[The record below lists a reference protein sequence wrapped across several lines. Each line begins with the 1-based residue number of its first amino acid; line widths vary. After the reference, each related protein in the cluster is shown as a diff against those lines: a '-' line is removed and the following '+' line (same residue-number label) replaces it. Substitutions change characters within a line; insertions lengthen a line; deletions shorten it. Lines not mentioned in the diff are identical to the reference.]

1 MCQFRFICVSFDQNA
16 LARYS
21 NRMPLREAEPMLEK
35 MIRTFWIVFICC
47 AAAHAQEGER
57 GVQPRGML
65 SRARSTNP
73 TIASQEWK
81 SNRLIAAALSHP
93 VLVAPSAPVQARD
106 GGNSALIGVLRKQSA
121 AVRALIAVQPAGA
134 SQGGTMLNGGT
145 RQPPKSQLLAA
156 AGSTPLI
163 GAGKTMSGSIGSGA
177 SATPSNAQ
185 SSPTRHQAPSSPPQ
199 KIGAQAPLQTQV
211 CMAGIAS
218 VDGQKSGILFSP
230 VPGTEGMFVIQGCG
244 FGTTPGE
251 VFLTGPQYAP
261 MLASAT
267 RGLLGSAT
275 VPDRVSFQIATNGWS
290 DRQIVVQID
299 PNASGFYD
307 AKNVTLVV
315 KTAGGQQYQSGG
327 FNFSAAREA
336 QVLAS
341 LLEPQ
346 GCTPQSSGPACVPIG
361 VKLAAVS
368 SSAGPLNPDVE
379 SPSISLLDPGETIA
393 IARETSRPSIPAA
406 ANSPLTFV
414 GGTDIYQFH
423 FVPGFEL
430 DPHTGVQLRH
440 ASADSAYCQSVNG
453 LYSKNGNWIVNY
465 TSTTSFQV
473 SWEEE
478 GCWPKAGTTTGNF
491 LDYASVSAYELR
503 ITVLGPRGVSPW
515 QSGSLSN
522 LGTTKPMPTQL
533 LLKQ

>member
-1 MCQFRFICVSFDQNA
+1 
-16 LARYS
+16 
-21 NRMPLREAEPMLEK
+21 MPEK
-35 MIRTFWIVFICC
+35 MIRTCLIVFLCC
-47 AAAHAQEGER
+47 AAAHAQEAAR
-57 GVQPRGML
+57 GVQQRGML
-65 SRARSTNP
+65 SRTRSAGPAIT
-73 TIASQEWK
+73 SQAWK
-81 SNRLIAAALSHP
+81 SNRLIAAAMSHP
-93 VLVAPSAPVQARD
+93 VLVTPNALVPGGD
-106 GGNSALIGVLRKQSA
+106 GGNSAVIGVLRKQSA
-121 AVRALIAVQPAGA
+121 AVRTLIISVRPAGA
-134 SQGGTMLNGGT
+134 SQGGTLLNGGT
-145 RQPPKSQLLAA
+145 KQPSNSQLLAA
-156 AGSTPLI
+156 AGSAPLM
-163 GAGKTMSGSIGSGA
+163 GAGKTMSSGSVGSGA
-177 SATPSNAQ
+177 AGAASNAQ
-185 SSPTRHQAPSSPPQ
+185 SGPVRHQAPNSPPQ
-199 KIGAQAPLQTQV
+199 RIGAQAPAPTQV

-244 FGTTPGE
+244 FGITPGE

-275 VPDRVSFQIATNGWS
+275 VRDRVSFQIAPNGWS

-307 AKNVTLVV
+307 AKSVTLMV
-315 KTAGGQQYQSGG
+315 KTAGGQQYQASG
-327 FNFSAAREA
+327 FNFTAAREA

-361 VKLAAVS
+361 VKLGSGNS
-368 SSAGPLNPDVE
+368 SVGPIRPDVE
-379 SPSISLLDPGETIA
+379 SPSMSLLDPGETIA
-393 IARETSRPSIPAA
+393 IARETSRPSIPSA

-423 FVPGFEL
+423 FAPGFEL

-440 ASADSAYCQSVNG
+440 ATADSSYCQSVNG
-453 LYSKNGNWIVNY
+453 VYSQNGNWIVNY
-465 TSTTSFQV
+465 TSTSSFQV

-522 LGTTKPMPTQL
+522 LGRMKPMPTQL
-533 LLKQ
+533 LLQIL

>member
-307 AKNVTLVV
+307 AKNVTVVV

-361 VKLAAVS
+361 VKLAAVTPVPALLTQTWSPLRSVCLIQEKPSPLRAKPVGPRFLRLPILRSLSSAARISINFISSPDS
-368 SSAGPLNPDVE
+368 SSTRTPECSCAMP
-379 SPSISLLDPGETIA
+379 
-393 IARETSRPSIPAA
+393 ARTAPIVSRSTACIQR
-406 ANSPLTFV
+406 T
-414 GGTDIYQFH
+414 GT
-423 FVPGFEL
+423 
-430 DPHTGVQLRH
+430 
-440 ASADSAYCQSVNG
+440 G
-453 LYSKNGNWIVNY
+453 L
-465 TSTTSFQV
+465 
-473 SWEEE
+473 
-478 GCWPKAGTTTGNF
+478 
-491 LDYASVSAYELR
+491 
-503 ITVLGPRGVSPW
+503 
-515 QSGSLSN
+515 
-522 LGTTKPMPTQL
+522 
-533 LLKQ
+533 

>member
-1 MCQFRFICVSFDQNA
+1 
-16 LARYS
+16 
-21 NRMPLREAEPMLEK
+21 MPEK
-35 MIRTFWIVFICC
+35 MIRTCLIVFLCC
-47 AAAHAQEGER
+47 AAAHAQAGER
-57 GVQPRGML
+57 GVQQRGML
-65 SRARSTNP
+65 SRARSASPAIT
-73 TIASQEWK
+73 SQEWK

-93 VLVAPSAPVQARD
+93 VLVAPSAPVPGGD

-121 AVRALIAVQPAGA
+121 AVRALIIAVRPAGA

-145 RQPPKSQLLAA
+145 RQPPNSQLLAA

-163 GAGKTMSGSIGSGA
+163 GAGKTMSSVSIGSGP

-185 SSPTRHQAPSSPPQ
+185 SGPMRHQAPSSPPQ
-199 KIGAQAPLQTQV
+199 RIGAQTPAPTQV

-244 FGTTPGE
+244 FGITPGE

-261 MLASAT
+261 MLASTT

-275 VPDRVSFQIATNGWS
+275 VRDRVSFQIAPNERSDAPNGWS

-307 AKNVTLVV
+307 AKNVTLMV
-315 KTAGGQQYQSGG
+315 KTAGGQQYQASG

-346 GCTPQSSGPACVPIG
+346 GCTPQSAGPACVPIG
-361 VKLAAVS
+361 VKLGSANS
-368 SSAGPLNPDVE
+368 SVGPIRPDVE
-379 SPSISLLDPGETIA
+379 SPSMSLLDPGETIA
-393 IARETSRPSIPAA
+393 IARETSRPSIPSA
-406 ANSPLTFV
+406 ANSPLTFA

-423 FVPGFEL
+423 FAPGFEL
-430 DPHTGVQLRH
+430 DPHTAVQLRH
-440 ASADSAYCQSVNG
+440 ATADSSYCQSVNG
-453 LYSKNGNWIVNY
+453 VYSKNGNWIVNY
-465 TSTTSFQV
+465 TSTSSFQV

-522 LGTTKPMPTQL
+522 LGTMKPMPTQL

>member
-1 MCQFRFICVSFDQNA
+1 
-16 LARYS
+16 
-21 NRMPLREAEPMLEK
+21 MPEK
-35 MIRTFWIVFICC
+35 MIRSCLIVFLYC
-47 AAAHAQEGER
+47 AAAHAQEGAR
-57 GVQPRGML
+57 GVQQRGML
-65 SRARSTNP
+65 SRTRSASPAIT
-73 TIASQEWK
+73 SQEWK
-81 SNRLIAAALSHP
+81 SNRLIAAALSHL
-93 VLVAPSAPVQARD
+93 VLAPSAPVPGGDGRD
-106 GGNSALIGVLRKQSA
+106 SAVLDVLRKQSA
-121 AVRALIAVQPAGA
+121 AAHAVIIAVRPADA
-134 SQGGTMLNGGT
+134 IQGGTLLNGGT
-145 RQPPKSQLLAA
+145 KQAANSQLLPTTN
-156 AGSTPLI
+156 STPLV
-163 GAGKTMSGSIGSGA
+163 GAGKTMSSGSMSSGA
-177 SATPSNAQ
+177 SPTASNVQ
-185 SSPTRHQAPSSPPQ
+185 SGPTRHQAPSSPQPQ
-199 KIGAQAPLQTQV
+199 RIGAQAPPPTQV

-230 VPGTEGMFVIQGCG
+230 VPGPEGMFVIQGCG
-244 FGTTPGE
+244 FGIRPGE
-251 VFLTGPQYAP
+251 VFLTGPQYVP

-275 VPDRVSFQIATNGWS
+275 PRDRVSFQIAPSGWS
-290 DRQIVVQID
+290 DRQIVAQID
-299 PNASGFYD
+299 PNVSGFYD
-307 AKNVTLVV
+307 AKNVTLMV
-315 KTAGGQQYQSGG
+315 KTAGGQQYQASG

-379 SPSISLLDPGETIA
+379 SPSLSLLDPGETIA
-393 IARETSRPSIPAA
+393 IARETSRPSIPSA

-423 FVPGFEL
+423 FAPGFEL
-430 DPHTGVQLRH
+430 DPHTAVQLRH
-440 ASADSAYCQSVNG
+440 ATADSSYCQSVNG
-453 LYSKNGNWIVNY
+453 VYSKNGNWIVNY
-465 TSTTSFQV
+465 TSTSSFQV

-522 LGTTKPMPTQL
+522 LGTMKPMPTQL